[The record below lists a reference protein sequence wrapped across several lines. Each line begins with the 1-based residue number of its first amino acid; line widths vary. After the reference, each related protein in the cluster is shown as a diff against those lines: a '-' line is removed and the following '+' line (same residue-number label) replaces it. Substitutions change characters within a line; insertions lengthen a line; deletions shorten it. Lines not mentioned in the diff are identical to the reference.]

1 MPQSRLVDNDAAPR
15 AAYQAYA
22 KSLNIDPVA
31 VTRWED
37 LSESMRASWRA
48 ALTAGIMAGVHQAFA
63 EPGPGRVYR
72 MDK

>member
-1 MPQSRLVDNDAAPR
+1 MHQSHLVDNDAAPR

-22 KSLNIDPVA
+22 KSLNIDPVV

-48 ALTAGIMAGVHQAFA
+48 ALTAGIMAGVHQTFL

>member
-1 MPQSRLVDNDAAPR
+1 MDNDAAAR

-22 KSLNIDPVA
+22 KSLNIDPVV

-37 LSESMRASWRA
+37 LNENMRESWRA
-48 ALTAGIMAGVHQAFA
+48 AITAGVMAGAQQSLSD
-63 EPGPGRVYR
+63 PGPGRVYR